1 MVSTLPALAW
11 LLNVPHIVEK
21 CFADTGFGIDD
32 VSVADNGE
40 RYLPTVAQI
49 LQRAKRDMQVGR
61 YFFSREVSFIHNRGM
76 LPCPV
81 SRIVL
86 KSLE

>member
-32 VSVADNGE
+32 VSAADNGE
-40 RYLPTVAQI
+40 RYLP
-49 LQRAKRDMQVGR
+49 
-61 YFFSREVSFIHNRGM
+61 
-76 LPCPV
+76 
-81 SRIVL
+81 IVP
-86 KSLE
+86 

>member
-40 RYLPTVAQI
+40 RYLPTVAQN
-49 LQRAKRDMQVGR
+49 MQVGR
-61 YFFSREVSFIHNRGM
+61 YCFSREVSFIHNRGM
-76 LPCPV
+76 FPCPV

>member
-40 RYLPTVAQI
+40 RYLPT
-49 LQRAKRDMQVGR
+49 
-61 YFFSREVSFIHNRGM
+61 SRKFCNVRSEICR
-76 LPCPV
+76 
-81 SRIVL
+81 
-86 KSLE
+86 